1 MNPRRRVRWFIV
13 YFEIDGIREI
23 RDSIITTITSRDIE
37 INILVGS
44 RRRIISSE
52 WEATEITIIIV
63 IVVVIITV
71 TINVED
77 NFFVD
82 RRVVGIIDSYFVII
96 TTIFELYEI
105 IEISDTI
112 VVWRETVSVTTVIG
126 CHSIITRRSSLNPRR
141 RVGWFIVYFEIN
153 GIREI
158 RDSIITAITSSDIEI
173 NILVGSRRRIVSSEW
188 EITEITIWIII
199 VVIIIVV

>member
-13 YFEIDGIREI
+13 YFEINGIREI
-23 RDSIITTITSRDIE
+23 RDSIITAITSSDIE

-44 RRRIISSE
+44 RRRIVSSE
-52 WEATEITIIIV
+52 WEITEITIWII
-63 IVVVIITV
+63 IVVIITI
-71 TINVED
+71 TINVEY
-77 NFFVD
+77 NLFVD
-82 RRVVGIIDSYFVII
+82 RRVIRIVDSYFII
-96 TTIFELYEI
+96 IITIFELYEI

-126 CHSIITRRSSLNPRR
+126 CHSIITRRGSLNPRR
-141 RVGWFIVYFEIN
+141 RVRWFIVYFEIN